1 MKKYF
6 LDANFLL
13 RFLFND
19 VAEQYKVA
27 CEYLQKAKSGEIK
40 LILPSLIVAEMVY
53 VLDKKY
59 KFKKEIIVE
68 KIGVIINTPYI
79 EVQDLGAIQQALV
92 KFAQTPLQFADC
104 YLCGKA
110 SEEEGEILTF
120 DKDLKKFEK

>member
-6 LDANFLL
+6 LDANFIL
-13 RFLFND
+13 RFLLND
-19 VAEQYKVA
+19 VAEQYKIA

-40 LILPSLIVAEMVY
+40 LILPSLILAEIVY
-53 VLDKKY
+53 VLNRKHE
-59 KFKKEIIVE
+59 FSKEVVVE

-92 KFAQTPLQFADC
+92 KFTQTSLHFADC

-110 SEEEGEILTF
+110 SEEDGEILTF